1 MLKFLIVLVIRY
13 FTSKGS
19 FSKEIVKVRFSEAS
33 AVKVNGWLLNTKG
46 EKFLLSF
53 NVVVISLILNKTKTN
68 SKQKHP
74 ETDALKKKFFKDSR
88 KIVKL
93 KFKYLVSS
101 FFWMDT

>member
-13 FTSKGS
+13 FTFKGS
-19 FSKEIVKVRFSEAS
+19 FSKEIVKVGFSEAS
-33 AVKVNGWLLNTKG
+33 AVKVNRWLLNTKG
-46 EKFLLSF
+46 EK
-53 NVVVISLILNKTKTN
+53 LILNKTKTN